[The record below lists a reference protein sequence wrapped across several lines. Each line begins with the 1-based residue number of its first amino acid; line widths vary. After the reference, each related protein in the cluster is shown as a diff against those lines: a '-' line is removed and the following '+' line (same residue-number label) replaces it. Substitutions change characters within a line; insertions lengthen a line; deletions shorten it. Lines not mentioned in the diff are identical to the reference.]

1 MWESIALIIAAI
13 LAAFAV
19 CMSFFLS
26 YRSDVLDDKEEELS
40 KFSVHLDERANRI
53 AADEATLSNE
63 WLLLKEAKKE
73 LDYHAKRTTRSTD
86 NPGH

>member
-13 LAAFAV
+13 LAGFTICV
-19 CMSFFLS
+19 TFYNFN
-26 YRSDVLDDKEEELS
+26 RSEALDEKEEYLS
-40 KFSVHLDERANRI
+40 KISVHLDERANRI

-86 NPGH
+86 DP